1 MNSLKEGVGPVLS
14 IRGGSMSEGRVPK
27 EEASEPDFLAL
38 QEFLISTRE
47 SGTPLSLSSSQVP

>member
-38 QEFLISTRE
+38 QEFHVSTLE
-47 SGTPLSLSSSQVP
+47 SLELPCP